1 MSIHSPLL
9 TPKTL
14 LSLSIIASFSMLP
27 LQAQANQVT
36 VLPSSQSFSGLM
48 FTPNAQVIK
57 TGDISLSYHQGVAH
71 HNSIQAL
78 DNWFFAA
85 GLFPGLEAGGRI
97 VTKTYNTNLYTD
109 ASGGIRDLSAS
120 VKYQLPFIYDYTGF
134 NIAIGAQ
141 DIGGAANNFDTKYV
155 VVDREFDALSLRTSA
170 GFGQSSLTSGVMDGP
185 FAGVEWQPLS
195 FLQLTSE
202 YDAVEIN
209 ANAKLFTP
217 QGLLPWGA
225 QLSMDYQLYTG
236 HERSEKDVWGV
247 NIAMPLM
254 GYNDNRQ
261 QNLNTNKQVQLEQ
274 QLDKNLAEH
283 QSASL
288 TNLIN
293 ALQNEGF
300 INLNLGYRN
309 NKMVIALEN
318 RRYNHNQMDGVGVA
332 LGIITSKAGAD
343 AFADLAKIAKIA
355 TTDKSAPFV
364 VTDKQNVELILL
376 TNDIPML
383 TVTTDS
389 QCYREFLATGEPCN
403 QLVVNTANAKK
414 DFNNSNWL
422 YHTLNNGFGRSQII
436 LSPALNHR
444 TATEYGF
451 FDYSLA
457 LAANVYTPLWQGGA
471 IDVRYMVP
479 ISDSDD
485 FKQGGLWHNQ
495 AYESKVDRAL
505 LHQAVKLPQNIISQ
519 FSAGYMMGNYWGG
532 VNETQWYSPQG
543 NHMLGFEVSK
553 FIPSDDKD
561 NNGRNIADKQSLIAN
576 YTYSLPEYNWQL
588 GLQAGEYFQGDTG
601 LRVTSNHWLG
611 DSRLSINYLTS
622 KPKNS
627 NTYEDFLGVSI
638 AIPLT
643 PWRDM
648 KPGYVQVR
656 GTDQFV
662 YSLQTRVGES
672 HNNINTG
679 LGATSDLQHNIS
691 RQYENR
697 GRLSPA
703 YFDANIQRLRN
714 AYIRYIKDVE
724 M

>member
-27 LQAQANQVT
+27 LHAQANQIT

-71 HNSIQAL
+71 NNSIQAL

-109 ASGGIRDLSAS
+109 ASGGMRDLSAS
-120 VKYQLPFIYDYTGF
+120 AKYQLPFIYDYTGF

-155 VVDREFDALSLRTSA
+155 VIDHEFDALSLRTSA
-170 GFGQSSLTSGVMDGP
+170 GYARSSFAEGIMNGP

-209 ANAKLFTP
+209 ANAKLFSP

-236 HERSEKDVWGV
+236 HERSEQNVWGV

-261 QNLNTNKQVQLEQ
+261 QNLNTNKQAQLEQ
-274 QLDKNLAEH
+274 QLNKNLAEH

-300 INLNLGYRN
+300 INLNVGYRK
-309 NKMVIALEN
+309 NKMVVALEN

-332 LGIITSKAGAD
+332 LGIITSKAGVD
-343 AFADLAKIAKIA
+343 AFADLAKIAA
-355 TTDKSAPFV
+355 TDKSAQFV
-364 VTDKQNVELILL
+364 TTDKQNIELILL

-389 QCYREFLATGEPCN
+389 QCYREFLATGNPCD
-403 QLVVNTANAKK
+403 QLMVNTVNAKK
-414 DFNNSNWL
+414 DFNNSKWL

-444 TATEYGF
+444 TATEYGV

-457 LAANVYTPLWQGGA
+457 LAANVYTPLWQGAA

-495 AYESKVDRAL
+495 AYENKVDRAL

-543 NHMLGFEVSK
+543 NHILGFEVSK

-561 NNGRNIADKQSLIAN
+561 NNGRNIADKQSFIAN

-601 LRVTSNHWLG
+601 VRVTSDHWLG
-611 DSRLSINYLTS
+611 DSRLSINYLTT

-714 AYIRYIKDVE
+714 AYIRYIKNVE